1 MQGHL
6 NFVLCQGCLQAL
18 RLGPL
23 RLAIPAAQ
31 SLPHTLTACNPS
43 CAVDSAIQHPVSSTR
58 QSLMQGTVPAQTD
71 ITRGHFRACLS
82 KAIHRRDSQ
91 DCHGYARQHAQP
103 TVEQGPHTHRLP
115 PQKGFQNE
123 SEHCYDCYTNS
134 LGCHGSVWWHALVT
148 RALRKRSIPHSQPC
162 ASCGSLYASRMLD
175 VTPVF
180 WNLHTGEARPVSNHA
195 APLTTLAYRQLSSSC
210 VPCSRCHPQQMLLL
224 PAMRR
229 KVSQ

>member
-103 TVEQGPHTHRLP
+103 TVEQGPHT
-115 PQKGFQNE
+115 
-123 SEHCYDCYTNS
+123 
-134 LGCHGSVWWHALVT
+134 GCHHKRASKMSLNTAMIVT
-148 RALRKRSIPHSQPC
+148 RTAWAAMAVFGGTHWSRGLSGSAASPTPSPAPAVAACTRPGCWMSLPSSGTCTRERQDLSATMQP
-162 ASCGSLYASRMLD
+162 L
-175 VTPVF
+175 
-180 WNLHTGEARPVSNHA
+180 
-195 APLTTLAYRQLSSSC
+195 
-210 VPCSRCHPQQMLLL
+210 
-224 PAMRR
+224 
-229 KVSQ
+229 